1 MNWPADIGWQV
12 WLLIAAAVLTL
23 VALWSMT
30 ISRWRFAV
38 VRGEAAVLPKGS
50 AAIRVLHI
58 SDIHMAP
65 WQKRKQR
72 FIAGLIAEKPD
83 LIVNTGD
90 NLGHKNV
97 VDETLTSLDALMD
110 VSGVFVNGSNDYF
123 APRFKSPIDY
133 LFRPSTPHQ
142 EDPLDTAR
150 LTNAFEVA
158 SWLNLNNSAV
168 ALEING
174 VKLALMGVDDAHLD
188 LDDLDSLDEAATLR
202 SKAQVVIGVT
212 HAPYRRVIE
221 AMAENEVD
229 LLFAGHTHGGQVRF
243 PFIGALT
250 TNSDLP
256 NKKAKGMSAWSFG
269 NRVMLL
275 NVCAGLGNSIF
286 APIRFF
292 NRPEVR
298 MITLVAKS

>member
-1 MNWPADIGWQV
+1 VNWQA
-12 WLLIAAAVLTL
+12 WLAVCAAVLGAI
-23 VALWSMT
+23 ALWSMT
-30 ISRWRFAV
+30 ISRWRFTV
-38 VRGEAAVLPKGS
+38 VRAEAAVLPKGS
-50 AAIRVLHI
+50 ATIRVLHI

-72 FIAGLIAEKPD
+72 FVAQLISEKPD

-97 VDETLTSLDALMD
+97 VSETLHSLEPLLS
-110 VSGVFVNGSNDYF
+110 VNGVFVNGSNDYF
-123 APRFKSPIDY
+123 APRFKSPITY
-133 LFRPSTPHQ
+133 LFKPSTPHQ
-142 EDPLDTAR
+142 EQPLDTKK
-150 LTNAFEVA
+150 LTGAFEA
-158 SWLNLNNSAV
+158 KAWRNLNNSSTS
-168 ALEING
+168 LEIKG
-174 VKLALMGVDDAHLD
+174 VKLAVLGVDDAHLE
-188 LDDLDSLDEAATLR
+188 LDDLESLDQTAGLR
-202 SKAQVVIGVT
+202 AKADVVLGVT

-221 AMAENEVD
+221 AMAENDVD
-229 LLFAGHTHGGQVRF
+229 ILFAGHTHGGQVRF

-256 NKKAKGMSAWSFG
+256 NKNAKGMSAWSFG
-269 NRVMLL
+269 ERVMLL

-298 MITLVAKS
+298 VIILVAKS

>member
-1 MNWPADIGWQV
+1 VNWQASLAVG
-12 WLLIAAAVLTL
+12 AAVLGTI
-23 VALWSMT
+23 ALWSMT
-30 ISRWRFAV
+30 VSRWRFTV

-72 FIAGLIAEKPD
+72 FIAQLISEKPD
-83 LIVNTGD
+83 LVVNTGD

-97 VDETLTSLDALMD
+97 VDETLASLDALMH
-110 VSGVFVNGSNDYF
+110 VAGVFVNGSNDYF
-123 APRFKSPIDY
+123 APRFKSPVAY
-133 LFRPSTPHQ
+133 LFKPSTSHQ
-142 EDPLDTAR
+142 EQPLDTKK
-150 LTNAFEVA
+150 LTGTFEA
-158 SWLNLNNSAV
+158 KSWQNLNNSSASI
-168 ALEING
+168 EING
-174 VKLALMGVDDAHLD
+174 VKLAVLGVDDAHLE
-188 LDDLDSLDEAATLR
+188 LDDLESLDQTSGLR
-202 SKAQVVIGVT
+202 AKADVVLGIT

-221 AMAENEVD
+221 AMAENGVD
-229 LLFAGHTHGGQVRF
+229 ILFAGHTHGGQVRF

-256 NKKAKGMSAWSFG
+256 TQNAKGMSAWSFG
-269 NRVMLL
+269 ARVMLL

-298 MITLVAKS
+298 VITLVEKG

>member
-1 MNWPADIGWQV
+1 VNWQA
-12 WLLIAAAVLTL
+12 WLAVGAAVLGTI
-23 VALWSMT
+23 ALWSMT
-30 ISRWRFAV
+30 VSRWRFTV

-50 AAIRVLHI
+50 TAIRVLHI

-72 FIAGLIAEKPD
+72 FIAQLISEKPD

-97 VDETLTSLDALMD
+97 VDETLASLDALMH
-110 VSGVFVNGSNDYF
+110 VAGVFVNGSNDYF
-123 APRFKSPIDY
+123 APRFKSPVAY
-133 LFRPSTPHQ
+133 LVKPSTPHQ
-142 EDPLDTAR
+142 EQPLDTKK
-150 LTNAFEVA
+150 LTGAFEA
-158 SWLNLNNSAV
+158 KSWRNLNNSSASI
-168 ALEING
+168 EIKG
-174 VKLALMGVDDAHLD
+174 VKLAVLGVDDAHLE
-188 LDDLDSLDEAATLR
+188 LDDLESLDQTAGLR
-202 SKAQVVIGVT
+202 AKADVVLGVT

-221 AMAENEVD
+221 AMAENDVD
-229 LLFAGHTHGGQVRF
+229 ILFAGHTHGGQVRF

-256 NKKAKGMSAWSFG
+256 TENAKGMSAWSFG
-269 NRVMLL
+269 TRVMLL

-286 APIRFF
+286 APIRLL

-298 MITLVAKS
+298 VITLVAKG

>member
-1 MNWPADIGWQV
+1 
-12 WLLIAAAVLTL
+12 
-23 VALWSMT
+23 MT
-30 ISRWRFAV
+30 ISRWRFTV

-50 AAIRVLHI
+50 GAIRVLHI

-72 FIAGLIAEKPD
+72 FIAQLISEKPD
-83 LIVNTGD
+83 LVVNTGD

-97 VDETLTSLDALMD
+97 VDETLASLDALMH
-110 VSGVFVNGSNDYF
+110 VAGVFVNGSNDYF
-123 APRFKSPIDY
+123 APRFKSPVAY
-133 LFRPSTPHQ
+133 LFKPSTPHQ
-142 EDPLDTAR
+142 EQPLDTKK
-150 LTNAFEVA
+150 LTGAFEA
-158 SWLNLNNSAV
+158 KSWRNLNNTSTV
-168 ALEING
+168 IEING
-174 VKLALMGVDDAHLD
+174 VKLAVLGVDDAHLE
-188 LDDLDSLDEAATLR
+188 LDDLESLDQTSGLR
-202 SKAQVVIGVT
+202 AKADVVLGVT

-221 AMAENEVD
+221 AMAENDVD
-229 LLFAGHTHGGQVRF
+229 ILFAGHTHGGQVRF

-256 NKKAKGMSAWSFG
+256 TENAKGMSAWSFG
-269 NRVMLL
+269 ARVMLL

-298 MITLVAKS
+298 VITLVAKG

>member
-1 MNWPADIGWQV
+1 MNWQA
-12 WLLIAAAVLTL
+12 WLAVGAAVLGTI
-23 VALWSMT
+23 ALWSMT
-30 ISRWRFAV
+30 FSRWRFTV

-50 AAIRVLHI
+50 TAIRVLHI

-72 FIAGLIAEKPD
+72 FIAQLISEKPD
-83 LIVNTGD
+83 LVVNTGD
-90 NLGHKNV
+90 NLGHENV
-97 VDETLTSLDALMD
+97 VDATLQALEPLLL
-110 VSGVFVNGSNDYF
+110 VPGVFVNGSNDYF
-123 APRFKSPIDY
+123 APRFKSPVAY
-133 LFRPSTPHQ
+133 LFKPSTPHQ
-142 EDPLDTAR
+142 EHPLDTKK
-150 LTNAFEVA
+150 LTGAFEA
-158 SWLNLNNSAV
+158 KAWRNLNNISTT
-168 ALEING
+168 LEING
-174 VKLALMGVDDAHLD
+174 VKLAVLGVDDAHLE
-188 LDDLDSLDEAATLR
+188 LDDLESLDQTSGLR
-202 SKAQVVIGVT
+202 AKADVVLGVT

-229 LLFAGHTHGGQVRF
+229 ILFAGHTHGGQVRF

-256 NKKAKGMSAWSFG
+256 NQNAKGMSAWSFG
-269 NRVMLL
+269 ARVMLL

-298 MITLVAKS
+298 LITLVAKG

>member
-1 MNWPADIGWQV
+1 MNWQA
-12 WLLIAAAVLTL
+12 WLAVCAAVLGAI
-23 VALWSMT
+23 ALWSMT
-30 ISRWRFAV
+30 ISRWRFTV
-38 VRGEAAVLPKGS
+38 VRAEAAVLPKGS
-50 AAIRVLHI
+50 ATIRVLHI

-72 FIAGLIAEKPD
+72 FVAQLISEKPD

-97 VDETLTSLDALMD
+97 VSETLHSLEPLLS
-110 VSGVFVNGSNDYF
+110 VNGVFVNGSNDYF
-123 APRFKSPIDY
+123 APRFKSPITY
-133 LFRPSTPHQ
+133 LFKPSTPHQ
-142 EDPLDTAR
+142 EQPLDTKK
-150 LTNAFEVA
+150 LTGAFEA
-158 SWLNLNNSAV
+158 KAWRNLNNSSTS
-168 ALEING
+168 LEIKG
-174 VKLALMGVDDAHLD
+174 VKLAVLGVDDAHLE
-188 LDDLDSLDEAATLR
+188 LDDLESLDQTAGLR
-202 SKAQVVIGVT
+202 AKADVVLGVT

-221 AMAENEVD
+221 AMAENDVD
-229 LLFAGHTHGGQVRF
+229 ILFAGHTHGGQVRF

-256 NKKAKGMSAWSFG
+256 NKNAKGMSAWSFG
-269 NRVMLL
+269 ERVMLL

-298 MITLVAKS
+298 VIILVAKS

>member
-1 MNWPADIGWQV
+1 
-12 WLLIAAAVLTL
+12 
-23 VALWSMT
+23 MT
-30 ISRWRFAV
+30 VSRWRFAV
-38 VRGEAAVLPKGS
+38 VRAEAAVLPKGS

-97 VDETLTSLDALMD
+97 VSETLNCLEPLLSVT
-110 VSGVFVNGSNDYF
+110 GVFVNGSNDYF
-123 APRFKSPIDY
+123 APSFKSPIDY
-133 LFRPSTPHQ
+133 LFKPSTPHQ
-142 EDPLDTAR
+142 ERPLDTAK
-150 LTNAFEVA
+150 LTGAFETHG
-158 SWLNLNNSAV
+158 WRNLNNSA
-168 ALEING
+168 AAFELNG
-174 VKLALMGVDDAHLD
+174 VKIALLGVDDAHLE
-188 LDDLDSLDEAATLR
+188 LDDLESLDQTAGLR
-202 SKAQVVIGVT
+202 DKADVIIGVT

-221 AMAENEVD
+221 AMAENGVD
-229 LLFAGHTHGGQVRF
+229 ILFAGHTHGGQVRF
-243 PFIGALT
+243 PFVGALT

-256 NKKAKGMSAWSFG
+256 NKNAKGMSAWSFG
-269 NRVMLL
+269 DRVMLL
-275 NVCAGLGNSIF
+275 NVSAGLGNSIF

-298 MITLVAKS
+298 LVTLVAKS